1 MLKVRDV
8 RALLHQTGYVE
19 RPGKGSHRIWTHP
32 ALPDQPLILC
42 GHDNAD
48 VLRYQETRL
57 RKQMN
62 ALRNR
67 RAS

>member
-1 MLKVRDV
+1 MLKIREAKTIL
-8 RALLHQTGYVE
+8 RGTGYVE

-32 ALPDQPLILC
+32 ALPDHRLVLC
-42 GHDNAD
+42 GHDNED
-48 VLRYQETRL
+48 LLRYQETRL

-62 ALRNR
+62 ALRDR